1 MLKNVFRMR
10 LAMIAVLLAMVVGAG
25 AGQVAAQDAHWI
37 QIEAQKSIR
46 DTRARAQF
54 YAQRFPDT
62 HAFLTPSGWYAIT
75 IGPMSEDEAN
85 RQVNELKASGRIPSD
100 SLVTDGRNHLSQ
112 LWPIS
117 VGTGAV
123 PATGSADSDAQADIE
138 TAAADETPEE
148 TAEAPAEPE
157 AEPEIVPIED
167 RDLRGTQQAERGWS
181 RAQKM
186 EYQEYLR
193 WTGDYDAAIDGAYG
207 RGTRSAISA
216 FQERE
221 GYQPTGYLTTG
232 QIIVLRQR
240 YRALVAPLG
249 VATLRD
255 EQAGIEMLY
264 PSFLVQKGKVEPP
277 FIEYDTRGDRDV
289 RMILI
294 SQPGGDDVM
303 ESLYDII
310 ETFDYVPAEGYRAK
324 NRGWFVLSG
333 ADENIVSYTY
343 ARTDNGLVKG
353 FTIIWPPK
361 MNKVMQKFAVEM
373 YESFTPLPEYVLDE
387 SIGYGD
393 GPDEPTDLS
402 EGLDT
407 PLPASSASGFVVNGE
422 GVVITDTANIEGCSR
437 ITLAEDGVELEL
449 LAQNPGLELAVLR
462 PKDAFTP
469 ASYALFSSEAPEIGA
484 EVTVSGF
491 SFPEVMEIATLNY
504 GTLTDLKGAD
514 GDERALRVSVFAE
527 RGDVG
532 GPVLD
537 DRGAVIGMQML
548 RPAKEGEPEYV
559 NFALRVA
566 ELREM
571 LDRHGITYGLA
582 TGFDAAAA
590 EDVAFM
596 AGDFTVK
603 VSCWK

>member
-1 MLKNVFRMR
+1 MFKTR
-10 LAMIAVLLAMVVGAG
+10 LAMIALMLAMMIGASATG
-25 AGQVAAQDAHWI
+25 AAAQDTHWI

-75 IGPMSEDEAN
+75 IGPMSEAEAN
-85 RQVNELKASGRIPSD
+85 RQLAQLKASGRIPSD
-100 SLVTDGRNHLSQ
+100 SLVTDGRTHRSQ

-117 VGTGAV
+117 ASTDPV
-123 PATGSADSDAQADIE
+123 PATASADADAGAD
-138 TAAADETPEE
+138 TDSAASGETPEDE
-148 TAEAPAEPE
+148 IAQTP
-157 AEPEIVPIED
+157 AEPEIVQIPD
-167 RDLRGTQQAERGWS
+167 RDLGATQRAERRWS
-181 RAQKM
+181 RDEKK

-221 GYQPTGYLTTG
+221 GYQPTGYLTQG

-240 YRALVAPLG
+240 YRAMVAPLG
-249 VATLRD
+249 AATLRD

-264 PSFLVQKGKVEPP
+264 PSFLVEKGKVEPP
-277 FIEYDTRGDRDV
+277 FIEYDARGNRNV

-294 SQPGGDDVM
+294 SQPGGEDVM

-343 ARTDNGLVKG
+343 ARTDGGLVKG
-353 FTIIWPPK
+353 FTLIWPPE
-361 MNKVMQKFAVEM
+361 MNDVMQKFVVEM
-373 YESFTPLPEYVLDE
+373 YESFTPLPDLVLDE

-402 EGLDT
+402 DGLDT
-407 PLPASSASGFVVNGE
+407 PLPTASASGFLINAD
-422 GVVITDTANIEGCSR
+422 GVVITNTANIEGCTR
-437 ITLAEDGVELEL
+437 ITLAEDGVEMEL
-449 LAQNPGLELAVLR
+449 LARNPALELAVLKPR
-462 PKDAFTP
+462 
-469 ASYALFSSEAPEIGA
+469 ASYAPASFALLSSEAPEIGA

-491 SFPEVMEIATLNY
+491 AFPEVMEIATLNY
-504 GTLTDLKGAD
+504 GKLTDLKGPD

-537 DRGAVIGMQML
+537 DRGAVIGMQMI
-548 RPAKEGEPEYV
+548 REPAQGEPEYV

-566 ELREM
+566 ELRDM
-571 LDRHGITYGLA
+571 LDRHGIAYGLA
-582 TGFDAAAA
+582 TAFDAAAV